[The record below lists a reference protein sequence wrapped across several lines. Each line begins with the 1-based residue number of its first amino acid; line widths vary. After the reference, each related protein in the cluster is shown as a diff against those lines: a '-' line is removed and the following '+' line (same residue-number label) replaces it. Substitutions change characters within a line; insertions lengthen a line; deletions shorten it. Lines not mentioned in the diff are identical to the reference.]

1 MYCMCAYQIQ
11 MKATY
16 LFISGNRTNRKY
28 QVTDPVSQ
36 ALTSFPF
43 LAAAAAGGSL
53 SVPSIF

>member
-1 MYCMCAYQIQ
+1 MYCMCTYQIQ

-43 LAAAAAGGSL
+43 LAAAAGGSL